1 MRANITY
8 SVSMR
13 DIPKEVMRIIKSE
26 SVNLDADM
34 YEIQA
39 ALEEKN
45 FTEARNKIL
54 SAREA
59 LRNADIRLHELDQI
73 MASYIEMVNR
83 DTEPQDTE
91 LGTPLGPS
99 HEEQSWPEG
108 SGK

>member
-8 SVSMR
+8 SVNMR

-26 SVNLDADM
+26 SVNLDVDM

-39 ALEEKN
+39 ALEAKN

-73 MASYIEMVNR
+73 MASYIEMVNQG
-83 DTEPQDTE
+83 TESQNQE
-91 LGTPLGPS
+91 LGTPLEPS
-99 HEEQSWPEG
+99 LEEQSWPEG
-108 SGK
+108 GGK